1 MFTEAG
7 MATAVLQARMSSSR
21 LPGKVLKP
29 LLGQPMILRQI
40 ERLRRCRRLERI
52 VVATSDHPSD
62 DLLAAILAK
71 AGLEVVRGPLDDVL
85 GRFVK
90 VIETLGLTGEMVR
103 LTADCP
109 LADPDVIDTC
119 IALRRE
125 GGFDYATN
133 GRQRTYPRGL
143 DVEVFTVEALRRA
156 AVEAT
161 SDYDREHVTPWL
173 YRPESTFRRG
183 DLVQA
188 RDDSAYRWTVDLPGD
203 FDFVERVYT
212 ALYPGNPAFT
222 SADILALPF
231 ARRESDV

>member
-1 MFTEAG
+1 

-52 VVATSDHPSD
+52 VVATSAAPSD
-62 DLLAAILAK
+62 DILAK
-71 AGLEVVRGPLDDVL
+71 TLSEAGVEVARGPLDDVL
-85 GRFVK
+85 GRFLK
-90 VIETLGLTGEMVR
+90 VIEVLDLTGDMVR

-109 LADPDVIDTC
+109 LADPDVIDAC
-119 IALRRE
+119 IAFRRE
-125 GGFDYATN
+125 GDLDYASN
-133 GRQRTYPRGL
+133 GQVRTYPRGL

-156 AVEAT
+156 AAEAT

-173 YRPESTFRRG
+173 YRTEAPFRRG

-188 RDDSAYRWTVDLPGD
+188 PDRSEFRWTVDLPGD
-203 FDFVERVYT
+203 FAFVERVYA
-212 ALYPGNPAFT
+212 ALYPGNPVFT